1 MRRCLYVL
9 LILLLPLRAWV
20 GDAMATQM
28 SFPASAHHAM
38 AQATVADHGH
48 GAATTA
54 HDHPAVMAMQTAADD
69 CAGHMAQND
78 ADSTDA
84 TAHCGVCAMCQT
96 CHTVAVL
103 ALVQIPDAG
112 QSRPALPLFAATGFT
127 SADRALALKPP
138 EA

>member
-28 SFPASAHHAM
+28 VLPAPVPYTAAH
-38 AQATVADHGH
+38 ATTGHGH
-48 GAATTA
+48 GAGASAFAHPTA
-54 HDHPAVMAMQTAADD
+54 LAMQTTAGDCFGHAGPHDAANLDE
-69 CAGHMAQND
+69 A
-78 ADSTDA
+78 
-84 TAHCGVCAMCQT
+84 AHCGACAMCQT

-103 ALVQIPDAG
+103 ALSRFADAG
-112 QSRPALPLFAATGFT
+112 QSRPAVPPFAATGFT
-127 SADRALALKPP
+127 SADRALTLKPP